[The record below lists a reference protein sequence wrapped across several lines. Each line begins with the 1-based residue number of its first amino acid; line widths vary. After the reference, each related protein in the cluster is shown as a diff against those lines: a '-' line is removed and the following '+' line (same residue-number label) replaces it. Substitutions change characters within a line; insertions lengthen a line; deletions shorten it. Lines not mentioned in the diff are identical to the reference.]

1 MVRRPTR
8 SGSKFSPTLHMP
20 SPNDIPQFSAVA
32 ASTSSPSSFACE
44 DASLLPMAAGCGF
57 FAPAAAAAPKHQPPL
72 PSPPP
77 SILHILGLDLGIIH
91 GSPLRGSRCT
101 TSASSR
107 LSRTSQSCRHT
118 SRAIDIMSS
127 KLGEA
132 TKKLRIWERERER
145 EKEIQN

>member
-1 MVRRPTR
+1 MVSRPTR

-32 ASTSSPSSFACE
+32 ASTSSPSPFACE

-57 FAPAAAAAPKHQPPL
+57 FAPGAAAAPKHQPPL

-91 GSPLRGSRCT
+91 GSPIRGSRCT

-107 LSRTSQSCRHT
+107 LPRTSQSCRHT

-127 KLGEA
+127 KLGKA
-132 TKKLRIWERERER
+132 TKKLWL
-145 EKEIQN
+145 